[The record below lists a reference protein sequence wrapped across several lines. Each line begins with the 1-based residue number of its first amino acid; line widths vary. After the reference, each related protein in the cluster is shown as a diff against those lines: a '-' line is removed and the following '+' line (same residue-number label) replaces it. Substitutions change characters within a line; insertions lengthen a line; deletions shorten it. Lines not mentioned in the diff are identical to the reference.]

1 MPDGTLVRQSK
12 NAATSHAAHKITTVA
27 HRPMPRVAV
36 ISDVHA
42 NEQALLAVL
51 EEIDAWEPEAIWC
64 LGDVVG
70 YGPAPNRCCQIVE
83 ERTDLCLIGN
93 HDLVALGTLDV
104 ADFNDEAA
112 AAALWTR
119 AALDERS
126 RAFLAELEPSAAVG
140 DVELFHASPRDPVWE
155 YVLSA
160 ETAYVSLV
168 TANAPL
174 VLVGHSHVALA
185 IGLDDSELHGGL
197 APAGTEVEL
206 EGQWLLNPGSVGQ
219 PRDGD
224 PDAAWL
230 ELDTGARFARFH
242 RVAYPIERTQAA
254 IREQGLPEPLAARLA
269 NGI

>member
-1 MPDGTLVRQSK
+1 MPDGTLVCQRK
-12 NAATSHAAHKITTVA
+12 NAATSHTAHKTTTVA

-42 NEQALLAVL
+42 NEQALLTVL
-51 EEIDAWEPEAIWC
+51 EEIDAWKPEAIWC

-83 ERTDLCLIGN
+83 ERADVCLIGN

-126 RAFLAELEPSAAVG
+126 RAFLSELVPSAAVG

-185 IGLDDSELHGGL
+185 IGLDDSELQGGL

-230 ELDTGARFARFH
+230 ELDTDARFARFH

-254 IREQGLPEPLAARLA
+254 IRERGLPDGLAERLA
-269 NGI
+269 HGV